1 MRVADREGVTLFLAR
16 NVSQTI
22 TKGDEDMNRIEDI
35 ARAGEEFVS
44 GYVGDV
50 VAATD
55 KLVDRLFSNVA
66 SRR

>member
-1 MRVADREGVTLFLAR
+1 
-16 NVSQTI
+16 
-22 TKGDEDMNRIEDI
+22 MNRIEDI